1 MKIIDF
7 IKTHKILMAL
17 IAAGAIIGGYFLV
30 VALTAAPSSNT
41 QYQTARAKEGT
52 ITKTVSGSGQ
62 IEDVNQVTITAGTSG
77 EVSKIYVG
85 ENEAVTENELLF
97 QLDTADYNRTIQ
109 SAQIDLEKAQLQLE
123 TLQNAPDASKILA
136 AQDAVTK
143 AQNDLA
149 ALKLKQKQDR
159 AAADDSKESAQ
170 DHLDALSKSDPN
182 YDTLYDKYTT
192 QLTTANQT
200 LEDLDKT
207 GPADISQANAT
218 IKEKQAV
225 LDELKAGATD
235 EEIRSQQL
243 AVEKAQN
250 DLSTVQA
257 KAKDYQVR
265 APFSGV
271 ITAVNVKVGDSVSGG
286 GSSSASTTTGT
297 STGSSSSSTT
307 SSTTSSASSSSS
319 QGMATLVTG
328 HKQAAITI
336 NEVDRPSLKIGQ
348 KAKLT
353 FDAITDLTLDGTVTQ
368 IDADGAAS
376 SGVVSYGVTVALDDQ
391 NNQIQN
397 GMSVSAEITVGESDK
412 TIVISSAAIKSR
424 DSGQKYVEVMDSQA
438 STTPRQVTVEVGLT
452 NDTESEIT
460 SGLKAGDL
468 VVTSETSAATS
479 TSGSSTTNSTTN
491 STSRN
496 RNSLTPFGGGGGF

>member
-1 MKIIDF
+1 
-7 IKTHKILMAL
+7 MAL

-30 VALTAAPSSNT
+30 VALTAAPSSGT

-62 IEDVNQVTITAGTSG
+62 TEDVNQVTIKADTSG

-97 QLDTADYNRTIQ
+97 QLDTADYNRTVQ

-143 AQNDLA
+143 AQNDLT

-159 AAADDSKESAQ
+159 QSADDSKESAE
-170 DHLDALSKSDPN
+170 DHLADLSESDPN
-182 YDTLYDKYTT
+182 YDTLYEKYTT

-207 GPADISQANAT
+207 GPADINQANAT
-218 IKEKQAV
+218 IKEKQAA

-250 DLSTVQA
+250 DLSKIQA
-257 KAKDYQVR
+257 QAKDYQVR

-271 ITAVNVKVGDSVSGG
+271 ITAVNVAVGDSVSGG
-286 GSSSASTTTGT
+286 GT
-297 STGSSSSSTT
+297 SSSSSTT
-307 SSTTSSASSSSS
+307 TSSASAAQSASSTDSTTSSTSSSSS
-319 QGMATLVTG
+319 GGLATLVTG
-328 HKQAAITI
+328 HKQAAITV
-336 NEVDRPSLKIGQ
+336 NEVDRPSLKLGQ

-412 TIVISSAAIKSR
+412 VIVISSAAIKSR
-424 DSGQKYVEVMDSQA
+424 DNGQKYVEVMDSQA
-438 STTPRQVTVEVGLT
+438 GAATPRQVTVEVGLT

-468 VVTSETSAATS
+468 VVTSETSASTATS
-479 TSGSSTTNSTTN
+479 NSPTTNSTTN

-496 RNSLTPFGGGGGF
+496 RDNLGPLGGGGF